1 MTTPNKEAILEK
13 ATELFMQKNW
23 QISTNTPEDHEL
35 IEGGFYETARNE
47 LMRNSGYESNTYLQ
61 ELAQDA
67 GFDLVKTRAEDTS
80 GYASKYVH
88 PHLCFDL
95 AEMRRG
101 NVLIS
106 GMNQTGKTRL
116 ACLLADTLQRSGFNV
131 IVFDNS
137 GKWRDLSDIENYTRI
152 ADVKDQF
159 RLRQNHLIDMS
170 MLRVK
175 DQRTLVNDS
184 LEFLWL
190 SHLNAPKKSW
200 TIVILEEFELYGK
213 NLRGQLAENIFR
225 IMAVGANV
233 GIRMIAITPCMSI
246 IDTMFIRLCPQ
257 RFHFKLGYEENST
270 RKFSRTYGSDNARIA
285 KSLDVGYCLYFL
297 DGTIKVINVPLWQK
311 PLTVNVKL
319 L

>member
-1 MTTPNKEAILEK
+1 MTTPSREAIIQEA
-13 ATELFMQKNW
+13 ATHYMQDNW
-23 QISTNTPEDHEL
+23 DISTNTPELHEL
-35 IEGGFYETARNE
+35 KEAGYLEAAQHN
-47 LMRNSGYESNTYLQ
+47 LMCNPEIKA
-61 ELAQDA
+61 EI
-67 GFDLVKTRAEDTS
+67 EDTS
-80 GYASKYVH
+80 DYASKYVH

-95 AEMRRG
+95 AEMCRG

-116 ACLLADTLQRSGFNV
+116 ACLLANTLQRNGFNV

-152 ADVKDQF
+152 ADMKDQF

-200 TIVILEEFELYGK
+200 TIVILEEAELYCK

-225 IMAVGANV
+225 IMAVGANQ
-233 GIRMIAITPCMSI
+233 GIRVIAITPCMSI
-246 IDTMFIRLCPQ
+246 IDPFFIRLCGQ
-257 RFHFKLGYEENST
+257 RYHFRLGYEENST
-270 RKFSRTYGSDNARIA
+270 RKFRRTYGGDYTRIA
-285 KSLDVGYCLYFL
+285 KQLDTGYCLYFL
-297 DGTIKVINVPLWQK
+297 NGSMRIVHIPLWNK
-311 PLTVNVKL
+311 PLEGIRIRNRAQCS
-319 L
+319 